1 MLLRLGIF
9 FGEKEKKMEIT
20 ASMVKE
26 LRERTQA
33 GMMDVKK
40 ALQEADGDMDRA
52 ADILREKGLSKAA
65 KKADRI
71 AAEGLVRITISDDAK
86 SGAIVEVNSE
96 TDFVAKNEEFINF
109 VKDIT
114 ETVLINSPADVDA
127 LKALPFA
134 NTSEDIGTKLNAL
147 IAKIGENMNIR
158 RVATEKSD
166 GAIIGYTHGTGK
178 IAVLVNFD
186 TDASPSEVDELGKDV
201 AMQIAAMNPMYIS
214 RDDVDRE
221 YITHEREII
230 TAQALNENEAL
241 PEGKRKPEEIVLK
254 MVEGRFNKQ
263 LKEVCLLDQV
273 FVKNGDFTVEQVIFN
288 RAKELGKSIKIASI
302 KRFEVG
308 EGIQK
313 KEENFAEEVAKQL
326 GN

>member
-1 MLLRLGIF
+1 
-9 FGEKEKKMEIT
+9 MEIT

-33 GMMDVKK
+33 GMMDVKR
-40 ALQEADGDMDRA
+40 ALQEAEGDMDRA

-71 AAEGLVRITISDDAK
+71 AAEGLVKI
-86 SGAIVEVNSE
+86 AIAEDGKTAAIIEVNSE
-96 TDFVAKNEEFINF
+96 TDFVAKNEEFIGF
-109 VKDIT
+109 VKEVAD
-114 ETVLINSPADVDA
+114 TVLSKLPSSVEE
-127 LKALPFA
+127 LKTHMFA
-134 NTSEDIGTKLNAL
+134 ATSEDIGTKLNGL

-158 RVATEKSD
+158 RIATEKAT
-166 GAIIGYTHGTGK
+166 GAVVGYTHGTGK

-186 TDASPSEVDELGKDV
+186 SDASPAELEELGKDV

-214 RDDVDRE
+214 RDDVDQN
-221 YITHEREII
+221 YITHEREIL
-230 TAQALNENEAL
+230 TAQAMNE
-241 PEGKRKPEEIVLK
+241 GKPEEIAKK
-254 MVEGRFNKQ
+254 MVEGRLNKQ

-273 FVKNGDFTVEQVIFN
+273 FVKNSDLTISQVIEN
-288 RAKELGKSIKIASI
+288 KAKELGKSIKIAAI

-308 EGIQK
+308 EGIEK